1 MKRALIAATL
11 IFSIQGAFAQGFIP
25 AMEEQPRD
33 QAVMTGLL
41 KVATEPPTKDK
52 NGEEAQLQFSMAGLR
67 GGSGSKHPLGQYLVE
82 PNVEFRSEYKNES
95 TQTMCEFAYDLHQF
109 VASKGRTYEDMR
121 RDTKLDYVPYEK
133 QAEFARSWWR
143 RRNKRYDHMGGLFK
157 DWFINDALIDG
168 TNLYNYWYREGHS
181 CSDYIIWGDAA
192 LQSIVKRKP

>member
-1 MKRALIAATL
+1 M
-11 IFSIQGAFAQGFIP
+11 FSIQGALAQGFIP
-25 AMEEQPRD
+25 AMGEQPRD

-41 KVATEPPTKDK
+41 KTATEPPTKDK
-52 NGEEAQLQFSMAGLR
+52 NGEEAQLQFSMAGIR

-82 PNVEFRSEYKNES
+82 PNFEFRSEYKNES

-121 RDTKLDYVPYEK
+121 RDTNLDYVPYEK

-143 RRNKRYDHMGGLFK
+143 RKNKKYDHMGGLFK

-168 TNLYNYWYREGHS
+168 TNLYNYWYRDGHS
-181 CSDYIIWGDAA
+181 CADYIIWGDAA
-192 LQSIVKRKP
+192 LQSLVKRKP

>member
-1 MKRALIAATL
+1 M
-11 IFSIQGAFAQGFIP
+11 FSIQGALAQGFIP
-25 AMEEQPRD
+25 AMGEQPRD

-41 KVATEPPTKDK
+41 KTATEPPTKDK
-52 NGEEAQLQFSMAGLR
+52 NGEEAQLQFSMAGIR

-82 PNVEFRSEYKNES
+82 PNFEFRSEYKNES

-121 RDTKLDYVPYEK
+121 RDTNLDYVPYEK

-143 RRNKRYDHMGGLFK
+143 KNKKYDHMGGLFK

-168 TNLYNYWYREGHS
+168 TNLYNYWYRDGHS
-181 CSDYIIWGDAA
+181 CADYIIWGDAA
-192 LQSIVKRKP
+192 LQSLVKRKP